1 MSTVTTSSGVRRQEG
16 SSNMA
21 ALAALGVAPLST
33 STPISPARPDWR
45 SGLPILS
52 GSIITLRELRA
63 SDATS
68 LLASLG
74 SVEVT
79 RLISPPP
86 PTVEGFEK
94 FIAWT
99 KRQREA
105 GKSIAYGVTLKESDV
120 VVGVFQVRS
129 IKSGFG
135 VAECGFALGSAFWGS
150 GIFMDA
156 ARLVFDFAFDCIG
169 VHRMEA
175 KAAVKNGRGNGAMQK
190 LGMVQEAILRRSF
203 LRNGV
208 YLDQA
213 CWALLADTWRELKTG
228 RDPAAIAIVH

>member
-1 MSTVTTSSGVRRQEG
+1 
-16 SSNMA
+16 MA
-21 ALAALGVAPLST
+21 ALTALGVTPLS
-33 STPISPARPDWR
+33 SPTPIPAPRHDWR

-52 GSIITLRELRA
+52 GSLVTLRELRA
-63 SDATS
+63 SDAAA

-74 SVEVT
+74 SAEVT

-86 PTVEGFEK
+86 PNVEGFEK

-99 KRQREA
+99 GRQREA
-105 GKSIAYGVTLKESDV
+105 GKSLAYGVTPKGSEV
-120 VVGVFQVRS
+120 VVGLFQVRS
-129 IKSGFG
+129 LKSGFG
-135 VAECGFALGSAFWGS
+135 VAEWGFALGSGFWGS
-150 GIFMDA
+150 GIFMDSA
-156 ARLVFDFAFDCIG
+156 HLVLDFAFDGIG

-175 KAAVKNGRGNGAMQK
+175 KAAVQNGRGNGALQK

-213 CWALLADTWRELKTG
+213 CWALLADTWRELKAG
-228 RDPAAIAIVH
+228 HDDALSVVH

>member
-1 MSTVTTSSGVRRQEG
+1 MVS
-16 SSNMA
+16 
-21 ALAALGVAPLST
+21 LAALDVAHLT
-33 STPISPARPDWR
+33 TPAPVPATRRDWR
-45 SGLPILS
+45 DALPTLN
-52 GSIITLRELRA
+52 GSMITLRELRLG
-63 SDATS
+63 DAAS

-74 SVEVT
+74 SAEVT

-86 PTVEGFEK
+86 PTVEGFER

-99 KRQREA
+99 CRQRQE
-105 GKSIAYGVTLKESDV
+105 GKSIAFGVTLRGTDTV
-120 VVGVFQVRS
+120 IGLFQVRS
-129 IKSGFG
+129 ISPSFD
-135 VAECGFALGSAFWGS
+135 VAEWGFALGSEFWGT

-156 ARLVFDFAFDCIG
+156 AHLVLNFAFDVMG

-175 KAAVKNGRGNGAMQK
+175 KAAVKNGRGNGALQK

-213 CWALLADTWRELKTG
+213 CWALTVDTWRRQTIA
-228 RDPAAIAIVH
+228 RDFRIVH